1 MRNSIKFNSWSTFIK
16 TRECLT
22 GLGMLCLSSNTIAQV
37 NPLHQHEQYLDRAR
51 QITKEYALTLQSTL
65 KSALKTSGPMGGL
78 KACNIS
84 APLIT
89 SNISK
94 LNQWQVSRTS
104 LKYRSSL
111 NAPSIWEEKILQS
124 FELQKQRGVDPATL
138 EFSEVITVDKIPY
151 FRYMKAIP
159 TAQKPCLACHGKN
172 LKEPLNQKILALY
185 PHDKATGYQTGDIR
199 GAFSLSV
206 VILESD

>member
-1 MRNSIKFNSWSTFIK
+1 
-16 TRECLT
+16 
-22 GLGMLCLSSNTIAQV
+22 MLCLSTNAIAQI
-37 NPLHQHEQYLDRAR
+37 NSLQQHGQYLDKAR

-65 KSALKTSGPMGGL
+65 KSALKESGPIGGL

-94 LNQWQVSRTS
+94 VNQWQVSRTS
-104 LKYRSSL
+104 LKYRNSQ
-111 NAPSIWEEKILQS
+111 NAPTMWEEKILQS

-138 EFSEVITVDKIPY
+138 EFSEVITVDKISY

-159 TAQKPCLACHGKN
+159 TAQNPCLACHGKD
-172 LKEPLNQKILALY
+172 LKEPLNHKILALY
-185 PHDKATGYQTGDIR
+185 PYDKATGYQTGDIR

-206 VILESD
+206 AILESN

>member
-1 MRNSIKFNSWSTFIK
+1 MRESIKFNPWSTFIK
-16 TRECLT
+16 TRECLI
-22 GLGMLCLSSNTIAQV
+22 GLGILCLSSHTIAQI
-37 NPLHQHEQYLDRAR
+37 NSIQQHGQYLDKAR
-51 QITKEYALTLQSTL
+51 QITKEYATVLKSTL
-65 KSALKTSGPMGGL
+65 KSSLDASGPIGAL

-89 SNISK
+89 SNVSK
-94 LNQWQVSRTS
+94 LNQWQASRTS
-104 LKYRSSL
+104 LKYRNSQ
-111 NAPSIWEEKILQS
+111 NAPTMWEEKILQS
-124 FELQKQRGVDPATL
+124 FELKKQRGVDPATL

-159 TAQKPCLACHGKN
+159 TALNPCLVCHGKN

-185 PHDKATGYQTGDIR
+185 PYDKATGYQTGDIR

-206 VILESD
+206 PILESE